1 MNISQTDP
9 IHFANYW
16 LAEIE
21 WNSTLTFG
29 VMKILRKWLA
39 EYTGTAALVCV
50 VVGSGIMGTNLSNDS
65 AVALLVNSLSTIFA
79 LALLI
84 LIIAPI
90 SGAHFNPAVSLVQ
103 VSRREMG
110 GLEFLAFVSAQISG
124 AITGAIIANVMF
136 DLTAIQISSNERVT
150 TGTLVGEVIATAG
163 LITVIFVLVARAQ
176 EKLIPVAVAAW
187 IGSAYFFTSSTSF
200 ANPAVTIGRVFS
212 DTFAGI
218 DPVSVLPFII
228 AQLIGAMLGIAL
240 VKGVTRV

>member
-1 MNISQTDP
+1 
-9 IHFANYW
+9 
-16 LAEIE
+16 
-21 WNSTLTFG
+21 
-29 VMKILRKWLA
+29 
-39 EYTGTAALVCV
+39 
-50 VVGSGIMGTNLSNDS
+50 MGTNLSKDS
-65 AVALLVNSLSTIFA
+65 AIALLVNTFSTIFA

-103 VSRREMG
+103 VLRREMNAV
-110 GLEFLAFVSAQISG
+110 EFLAFISAQISG
-124 AITGAIIANVMF
+124 AITGAVIANVMF
-136 DLTAIQISSNERVT
+136 DLQAIQISTNERVT
-150 TGTLVGEVIATAG
+150 AGTLIGEVIATAG
-163 LITVIFVLVARAQ
+163 LITVIFVLVARSQ

-218 DPVSVLPFII
+218 NPVSVLPFII
-228 AQLIGAMLGIAL
+228 AQLVGALLGIAL